1 MTYAYTS
8 IAKSILNEHLKY
20 IDWENVYPF
29 ILTRVELAKPH

>member
-1 MTYAYTS
+1 MTYAYAY